1 MSELDHWFVRIDRYA
16 SVHLVRSQDQDNSCA
31 MASLCMVNFKMKKY
45 LMAAGLS
52 AGAAVQAIPIPGSNW
67 VGYQLGRAAV
77 RDAVRSEASVRA
89 MYVKHK
95 GSPHDFHTEGALR
108 HFYPLILRDLGLGN
122 WETVNVGQAG
132 LAQAAIDACAGGKCC
147 MLSVTWNGGGGHAVV
162 CDEVH
167 TVFGTK
173 LCICDPW
180 DGELRL
186 VSATPG
192 SAVTYNAS
200 YRPLSFTLS
209 GTRGEYGPAGDVGTF
224 NGWITRRV

>member
-16 SVHLVRSQDQDNSCA
+16 SVHLVRSQDMENSCG
-31 MASLCMVNFKMKKY
+31 MSSLCMVNFKMKKY

-52 AGAAVQAIPIPGSNW
+52 AGAAVQSVPVPGANW
-67 VGYQLGRAAV
+67 LGYQLGRAAV

-89 MYVKHK
+89 MYERHK
-95 GSPHDFHTEGALR
+95 GSAHDFETTGAIPS
-108 HFYPLILRDLGLGN
+108 FYPLILRDLGLGN
-122 WETVNVGQAG
+122 WERVNVGQAG

-147 MLSVTWNGGGGHAVV
+147 MLGVSWPDGSGHAVV

-180 DGELRL
+180 DGQLRL
-186 VSATPG
+186 VDATVG
-192 SAVTYNAS
+192 SPVTYNAS
-200 YRPLSFTLS
+200 YEPLSFSL
-209 GTRGEYGPAGDVGTF
+209 GGERRSYSPGSVGVL
-224 NGWITRRV
+224 NGGITRRV

>member
-16 SVHLVRSQDQDNSCA
+16 SVHLVRSQDQGNSCA

-52 AGAAVQAIPIPGSNW
+52 AGAAVQSIPIPGANW
-67 VGYQLGRAAV
+67 IGYQLGRAAL

-89 MYVKHK
+89 LYVANK
-95 GSPHDFHTEGALR
+95 GAEHDFETTPAQR
-108 HFYPLILRDLGLGN
+108 NFYPLILRDLGLGT
-122 WETVNVGQAG
+122 WETVNVGPNG
-132 LAQAAIDACAGGKCC
+132 VVQAAIDACAGGKCC
-147 MLSVTWNGGGGHAVV
+147 MLSVSWAGGGGHAIV

-167 TVFGTK
+167 TLFGPT
-173 LCICDPW
+173 LCLCDPW

-186 VSATPG
+186 VSGTVG
-192 SAVTYNAS
+192 NAVTYDAA
-200 YRPLSFTLS
+200 YQPLSFTLFGERRS
-209 GTRGEYGPAGDVGTF
+209 YAGGTGTL